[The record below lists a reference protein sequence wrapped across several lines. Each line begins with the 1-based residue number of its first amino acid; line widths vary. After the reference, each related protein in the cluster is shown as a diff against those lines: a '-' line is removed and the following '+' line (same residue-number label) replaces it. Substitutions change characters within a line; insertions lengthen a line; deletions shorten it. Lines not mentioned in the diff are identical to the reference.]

1 MDFSIDIQFLGG
13 LTPNQEMV
21 FDDASAR
28 WAEIITG
35 SLPRVQ
41 LANGEIVENVRI
53 DAQGTSI
60 DGASGILGQ
69 AGPTQLRSGSLL
81 PATGLMRFDTADL
94 ARLEAENSLKDVI
107 IHEMGHVL
115 GFGTLWSQELLNL
128 ISGEGTDDPRFTG
141 KNAIREYQTLIDDS
155 DTTSVPVANTGGSGT
170 RDGHWRELV
179 FDNEL
184 MTGFIDA
191 GENPISRLSIAAFED
206 MGYEV
211 NYIVADDYS
220 LPDPELLALKSLDE
234 NRQCKMCSRRIL
246 RCQPI
251 ILPESAY
258 ID

>member
-1 MDFSIDIQFLGG
+1 MSFNIDIRFLGG
-13 LTPNQEMV
+13 LTPSQEVV

-60 DGASGILGQ
+60 DGTSGILGQ
-69 AGPTQLRSGSLL
+69 AGPTQLRSGSFL

-94 ARLEAENSLKDVI
+94 ARLEAENALKDVI

-115 GFGTLWSQELLNL
+115 GFGTLWSTELLNL
-128 ISGEGTDDPRFTG
+128 ILAEGTEDPRFIG
-141 KNAIREYQTLIDDS
+141 KNAIREYQTLIADS
-155 DTTSVPVANTGGSGT
+155 NTTSVPLANTGGAGT

-179 FDNEL
+179 FDREL
-184 MTGFIDA
+184 MTGFIDD
-191 GENPISRLSIAAFED
+191 GNNPISRLSVAAFED

-220 LPDPELLALKSLDE
+220 LPDPQLLALKSLDE
-234 NRQCKMCSRRIL
+234 NRQCKMCSRKIL
-246 RCQPI
+246 RCEPI

-258 ID
+258 L